1 MIIAGPSGSGKTSFV
16 IQLLKN
22 MKQDVNWY
30 NTEESAI
37 PQYIKDRA
45 NTKVFTDLP
54 DSFDMVENGKI
65 LVLDD
70 LMIEAY
76 NKNVCELFT
85 KGSHHRNI
93 SVILLI
99 QNVYHQG
106 KFCRDISLNCKYLV
120 LFKNPRD
127 MSQILVLGR
136 QIFPESPK
144 EFEKVYKDATAV
156 PYGYLFLDL
165 TQECNDLY
173 RFRVDIFNKEFI
185 TTYVPKAI
193 IAKLEKN
200 ETFEG
205 ASSYVTRIKRL

>member
-1 MIIAGPSGSGKTSFV
+1 
-16 IQLLKN
+16 
-22 MKQDVNWY
+22 
-30 NTEESAI
+30 
-37 PQYIKDRA
+37 
-45 NTKVFTDLP
+45 
-54 DSFDMVENGKI
+54 
-65 LVLDD
+65 
-70 LMIEAY
+70 MIEAY

-127 MSQILVLGR
+127 MSQIFMLGR

-144 EFEKVYKDATAV
+144 EFEKVYKEATSV

-165 TQECNDLY
+165 TQECNDLF
-173 RFRVDIFNKEFI
+173 RFRSDIFNKEFV
-185 TTYVPKAI
+185 TRNVPKSI
-193 IAKLEKN
+193 VGKLEKN

-205 ASSYVTRIKRL
+205 APSYVTCIKRL